1 MRFRALAASAFA
13 GLVVSAIGAA
23 CTEESRAP
31 AADGGVRYDASID
44 AAICVVPVPEGATCA
59 KNNGGGCVDLVC
71 VDGDWGCPEGA
82 TGVAL
87 VPGACGE
94 DAGLLDAG
102 LDAGPVDAG
111 QRDGAVI
118 GDAGAISDA
127 ARDR

>member
-1 MRFRALAASAFA
+1 MRLRALAVSAFA

-23 CTEESRAP
+23 CSEDARPPT
-31 AADGGVRYDASID
+31 ADAGFRYDASID
-44 AAICVVPVPEGATCA
+44 AAICVGPVPEGATCA

-71 VDGDWGCPEGA
+71 VDGDWGCPEGS

-94 DAGLLDAG
+94 DAGS
-102 LDAGPVDAG
+102 VT
-111 QRDGAVI
+111 
-118 GDAGAISDA
+118 DAGAPAVLDAAVSDAALADAALADA

>member
-1 MRFRALAASAFA
+1 MRFRALAVSAFA

-31 AADGGVRYDASID
+31 ATDGGVRYDASID
-44 AAICVVPVPEGATCA
+44 AAICVGPVPEGATCA

-94 DAGLLDAG
+94 DAGPLDAG
-102 LDAGPVDAG
+102 LDASTFDAG

-118 GDAGAISDA
+118 GDAGATDA